1 MRTLTVICLLC
12 ILTSHG
18 YGQRNKTLTGDTAF
32 WYDLQHKKVQALGL
46 QQLLP
51 STDSFHFR
59 FWTGNQAVDIWSTD
73 GTYYEA
79 VVTSFTNSYVP
90 YNAEKKKKKPSVLY
104 QSQFRFDTSLAR
116 KAFELTKSIDTIP
129 TDKSIKNWKQG
140 FDGIIFILEATTAS
154 SYSFKTY
161 WTPSVQDS
169 NLTEARMI
177 QKFADDLHSLL
188 DLGQKYRIF
197 FATLKPGTYINDGPS
212 SILKLTPKQIAY
224 FKKMKPYRDYLASIS
239 DTLNQYLRDTLTK
252 LFTTIGKPMCYEQ
265 FFLQFSPDNKLLK
278 ITTNSKFTD
287 KEDKQEFNKCKKMI
301 MEAFKYIRV
310 EFVRSQ
316 IAYWK
321 EISFWEDD
329 IYIK

>member
-1 MRTLTVICLLC
+1 MRTLTVIYLLC
-12 ILTSHG
+12 ILTSNG
-18 YGQRNKTLTGDTAF
+18 YGQKNKTLTGDTAF
-32 WYDLQHKKVQALGL
+32 WYDLQHKKSQALGL
-46 QQLLP
+46 QQLIT

-59 FWTGNQAVDIWSTD
+59 FWTDNQAVDIWSTD
-73 GTYYEA
+73 GTYYDA

-104 QSQFRFDTSLAR
+104 QSQFRFDTSAAR

-129 TDKSIKNWKQG
+129 TYKFIKNWRQG
-140 FDGIIFILEATTAS
+140 FDGIMFILESTTAS
-154 SYSFKTY
+154 IYSFKTY

-188 DLGQKYRIF
+188 DLGQKYRTF
-197 FATLKPGTYINDGPS
+197 FATLKPGTYTNGGPS
-212 SILKLTPKQIAY
+212 SVLKLTPKQIAY

-239 DTLNQYLRDTLTK
+239 DTLNQYLTDTLTK
-252 LFTTIGKPMCYEQ
+252 LFTRFDEPKCYEQ
-265 FFLQFSPDNKLLK
+265 FFLKFSPANKLLK

-287 KEDKQEFNKCKKMI
+287 KEDKEEFNKCKKMI

-310 EFVRSQ
+310 DFVHSQ
-316 IAYWK
+316 IGYWK
-321 EISFWEDD
+321 EISFWEGEID
-329 IYIK
+329 IK